1 MRRSKYIT
9 TLSRQNF
16 IILPRQ
22 KARTSSTI
30 FLTINSKRSSNR
42 IFFTLFILLIP
53 RERILFRYALGQ
65 SGNAYAASSRYKYPL
80 GDRSIRASIS
90 SSVPCAGRQSRGTTP
105 RRWKRSRKTF
115 LSGQQLAVIVD
126 CVRERGRYRERS
138 EGKRRRWRERG
149 RPTHVD
155 SSSIMQGRRV
165 NWLKIKLL

>member
-1 MRRSKYIT
+1 MKQIHYNPVPTKFHNFT
-9 TLSRQNF
+9 TT
-16 IILPRQ
+16 
-22 KARTSSTI
+22 K
-30 FLTINSKRSSNR
+30 SSN
-42 IFFTLFILLIP
+42 LILLIP
-53 RERILFRYALGQ
+53 RERILFRYAPGQ

-155 SSSIMQGRRV
+155 SSSIMQRRV